1 MSSGFRAPSLYE
13 LFDSYYGNSTFTP
26 ETSLNSEIG
35 LEKKLNE
42 TSKLSATIFNNTVD
56 NLIEFNNDTF
66 VYEQYNGSTKTS
78 GLELSSNLK
87 VSDKF
92 NLNANYTYT
101 KSETGDVKA
110 VRVPKHD
117 IVLNI
122 KNQFSK
128 NFYSLLSVKV
138 AKDIEDTVWPSNVQ
152 MPDYEVV
159 DVSFTYDMN
168 DKSSV
173 YFKVQNLA
181 DEKYETIKGYNTG
194 GRQFFA
200 GIRASF

>member
-1 MSSGFRAPSLYE
+1 MKKSKVFSELDRLCRDEIMLMDGPLGTMVQKHKLQEEDYRGDLLKNHSLD
-13 LFDSYYGNSTFTP
+13 LKGN
-26 ETSLNSEIG
+26 NEI
-35 LEKKLNE
+35 
-42 TSKLSATIFNNTVD
+42 
-56 NLIEFNNDTF
+56 
-66 VYEQYNGSTKTS
+66 
-78 GLELSSNLK
+78 
-87 VSDKF
+87 
-92 NLNANYTYT
+92 
-101 KSETGDVKA
+101 
-110 VRVPKHD
+110 
-117 IVLNI
+117 LNI
-122 KNQFSK
+122 TRPNIIKEIHKSYINSGSK
-128 NFYSLLSVKV
+128 IIETNTFGATSIAQSDYKLEHLVEKMNIESVKV

>member
-1 MSSGFRAPSLYE
+1 M
-13 LFDSYYGNSTFTP
+13 
-26 ETSLNSEIG
+26 
-35 LEKKLNE
+35 
-42 TSKLSATIFNNTVD
+42 
-56 NLIEFNNDTF
+56 
-66 VYEQYNGSTKTS
+66 
-78 GLELSSNLK
+78 
-87 VSDKF
+87 
-92 NLNANYTYT
+92 
-101 KSETGDVKA
+101 
-110 VRVPKHD
+110 
-117 IVLNI
+117 NI
-122 KNQFSK
+122 KNQFSE